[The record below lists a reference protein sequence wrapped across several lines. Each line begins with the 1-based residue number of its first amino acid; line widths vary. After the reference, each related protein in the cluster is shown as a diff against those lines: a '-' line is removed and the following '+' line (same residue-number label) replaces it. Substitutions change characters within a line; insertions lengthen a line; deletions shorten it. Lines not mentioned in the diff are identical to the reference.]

1 MAIATDC
8 VTCDLL
14 DNHSDKTIS
23 VASPSIDGKRFRN
36 FGGHHSF
43 GGQGWS
49 GRCDDLIVSDEPLI

>member
-1 MAIATDC
+1 MATDC

-23 VASPSIDGKRFRN
+23 VASLSIDGNRFRN

>member
-1 MAIATDC
+1 MATDC

-23 VASPSIDGKRFRN
+23 VVSPSIDGNRFRN

-49 GRCDDLIVSDEPLI
+49 GRCDELMDSDERLL

>member
-1 MAIATDC
+1 MATDC

-23 VASPSIDGKRFRN
+23 VASPSIDGNRFRN
-36 FGGHHSF
+36 F